1 MDAAGCVLALDR
13 EDDVAGDRL
22 VVVALL
28 ARVLVAADVREA
40 REAVGGRVAVA
51 GRRGGV
57 AVVVAGRRGGVAV
70 VAHGRDVVDGVALP
84 HHLVPGRV
92 PRHVVPVR
100 VRVFPTGHRGA
111 NRRPPGPKPDSA
123 LSRRV

>member
-1 MDAAGCVLALDR
+1 VDAAGCVLALDR

-40 REAVGGRVAVA
+40 REAVGGRVA
-51 GRRGGV
+51 
-57 AVVVAGRRGGVAV
+57 VAGRRGGVAV